1 MKDTAAQEEQ
11 IVHSQ
16 EMKHYQS
23 AEVDPQLLTVMT
35 QLTQTNVLDLKIL
48 KQETTAVVET
58 TAVRDLLL
66 KVVETTAVVETMV
79 VMDNNHKIAIKSQ

>member
-1 MKDTAAQEEQ
+1 MILLVMKDTAAQEEQ

-58 TAVRDLLL
+58 
-66 KVVETTAVVETMV
+66 MV